1 MERVGKVWALSLDKS
16 LLFHVKFPEETEAR
30 LLRYKRCNF
39 LNQDV
44 LKNIIRK

>member
-1 MERVGKVWALSLDKS
+1 MERVEKIWVLSLDIS

-30 LLRYKRCNF
+30 LLKYKLCNF